1 MPGDYR
7 LLAIDDKARNVAE
20 PIRRVPILPLII
32 KRRVDRE
39 LYIKRD
45 RPIQQDTGLLLKT
58 PLVSIW

>member
-1 MPGDYR
+1 M
-7 LLAIDDKARNVAE
+7 AIDDKARNVAE